1 VQKPPWEMDFS
12 TIDQLA
18 SSRTFGMDDIVETI
32 VAMCRQESTGYSVV
46 DYISHNVDRKLDIDR
61 DCRKKMVSWS
71 YQVIDFCKFNR
82 ETVEIAMSYLDRFL
96 CTHTGIHA
104 LQDRSVYQL
113 AAMASLYTA
122 VKIHEPEAMDPALV
136 SNLSRG
142 TYSPSEIEEMEFIII
157 QSLRWRLNPP
167 TTLSFIR
174 EFIKMTSIEA
184 LDEPTRIMVYEL
196 CKFQAE
202 FATSNHDFVEVHA
215 SEKAYHS
222 FINALECLNVDSKVI
237 QYIANMIQH
246 AIGTFAGPNKH
257 LCGNYIQVQSYL
269 YSALVQHPK
278 IRAITEAIASPIK
291 YIDDSH
297 QTRQR
302 SAVSISPRSSIVN
315 VEL

>member
-1 VQKPPWEMDFS
+1 MEYS
-12 TIDQLA
+12 TIDQLF
-18 SSRTFGMDDIVETI
+18 SSRPFAMDETVATI
-32 VAMCRQESTGYSVV
+32 IAMCRQDSTGYSVV
-46 DYISHNVDRKLDIDR
+46 DYISNNVDRTLDIDR
-61 DCRKKMVSWS
+61 ECRKKMVAWS

-96 CTHTGIHA
+96 CTPTGIHA

-142 TYSPSEIEEMEFIII
+142 TYTANEIEEMEFIII

-167 TTLSFIR
+167 TTLSFVR
-174 EFIKMTSIEA
+174 EFMKLTSIEA
-184 LDEPTRIMVYEL
+184 LDEPTRIVVYEL

-202 FATSNHDFVEVHA
+202 FATSNHDFVEAQA

-222 FINALECLNVDSKVI
+222 FMNALECLNVDPKVV
-237 QYIANMIQH
+237 QYISNMLQH
-246 AIGTFAGPNKH
+246 AIGMFTSQHKN
-257 LCGNYIQVQSYL
+257 LCGNYIHVQSYL

-278 IRAITEAIASPIK
+278 IRAITENIVSPNK
-291 YIDDSH
+291 YTDHH

-302 SAVSISPRSSIVN
+302 PTVSISPRSSIIN
-315 VEL
+315 VDI